1 MSAIVVDLK
10 DMGVRTPEQL
20 VRVFYS
26 TYDPESVRV
35 GLWEAFRGFA
45 IANENLKEKELP
57 DTKETA
63 LLFDGLISLV
73 NAVYDLRDKTIGRCV
88 ICGRSDDS
96 NLNTNE
102 GGDINNDDGLD
113 NAG

>member
-26 TYDPESVRV
+26 TYDPESVRI

-45 IANENLKEKELP
+45 LAVENLQEKELP
-57 DTKETA
+57 GIKETA
-63 LLFDGLISLV
+63 LLFDGLIGLAS
-73 NAVYDLRDKTIGRCV
+73 AVYDLQDKTIGRCV

-96 NLNTNE
+96 HSDANE
-102 GGDINNDDGLD
+102 EGNDNDGLN